1 MKHWNRAPTVSKD
14 FLSLPDFLQTGDVSI
29 PGGCSCC
36 SSRRGVVVKLLSAPC
51 QESWQ
56 GSHQTAAFSR
66 DHCGDTVWC
75 VRCHVDLHQQGG
87 MSQLSHPSDK
97 KTIPVVASS
106 AELHMR
112 TDSLIK
118 VSAPDS
124 ITSSLATLCSFSA
137 PGLIIPVSLYPCVDS
152 RY

>member
-1 MKHWNRAPTVSKD
+1 MCPS
-14 FLSLPDFLQTGDVSI
+14 LSGVLAAAAGEVLLCNCCLLPA
-29 PGGCSCC
+29 
-36 SSRRGVVVKLLSAPC
+36 K
-51 QESWQ
+51 
-56 GSHQTAAFSR
+56 SR
-66 DHCGDTVWC
+66 DEDLTRQLLFPVTTAETPCDE
-75 VRCHVDLHQQGG
+75 DLHQQGG

-112 TDSLIK
+112 TVSLIK

-137 PGLIIPVSLYPCVDS
+137 PGLIIPVSLSVCGY
-152 RY
+152 